1 MARSFGSD
9 LVDFGIDR
17 SSRKGQVCQAN
28 TDFIIKMSQIK
39 IELKNVN
46 YIYGQNTPFMI
57 KALDDI
63 NIGIESSKVTGII
76 GHTGSGKSTLVRLF
90 NGLER
95 PTSGQVLLDGLD
107 IWENPKKIGDVR
119 FKVGLVMQYP
129 EYQLF
134 EETIRADI
142 GFGPRNMGLS
152 KEEIDARVEEAAE
165 LVGLDKEL
173 LDRSP
178 FDLSG
183 GEKRRAAIAGVIAM
197 RPDVLVL
204 DEPAAGLDPRG
215 RNVIFECIKHYKAH
229 TSATVIIVSHSM
241 EDMAAVCDNLI
252 VMSKS
257 RIFLSGSCDEIFS
270 HSEELPKIGLDVP
283 QITRLT
289 DILAE
294 RGVLEGKSI
303 YTVDEAEKQIL
314 EMFERKNITD

>member
-1 MARSFGSD
+1 
-9 LVDFGIDR
+9 
-17 SSRKGQVCQAN
+17 
-28 TDFIIKMSQIK
+28 MSQIK

-270 HSEELPKIGLDVP
+270 HFEELPKIGLDVP
-283 QITRLT
+283 QITKLT
-289 DILAE
+289 DILTK
-294 RGVLEGKSI
+294 RGLLEGKSI

-314 EMFERKNITD
+314 EMFERKNTTD